1 MNYAFPKLMMNTFM
15 ENTSHSGVRRQT
27 VGYVSVG
34 KTAVKT
40 EHDSDVWLRLNEQFG
55 VLGRDPFLRTKL
67 TKKFIS
73 FFAIFTLWKVGRTAA
88 FILPPEPNVWH
99 PCLISSYHYGS
110 EDAWLGA
117 AMIDQRKYMKRSR
130 KDIIITCYLSSRKHV
145 ITFLYSPK
153 L

>member
-1 MNYAFPKLMMNTFM
+1 MNCAFPKLMMNTFM

-73 FFAIFTLWKVGRTAA
+73 FFAIFTL
-88 FILPPEPNVWH
+88 
-99 PCLISSYHYGS
+99 
-110 EDAWLGA
+110 
-117 AMIDQRKYMKRSR
+117 
-130 KDIIITCYLSSRKHV
+130 
-145 ITFLYSPK
+145 
-153 L
+153 